1 MTQSPT
7 QTKHILLIDD
17 DAELAELLTEYLD
30 SENFQVTSCLDG
42 ASGLAKAFDD
52 SFDLILLDVMM
63 PILNGFEVLK
73 ALGGNHKTPILMLT
87 AKGDDNDRILGL
99 ELGADDY
106 LAKPFKHRELLARI
120 NAILRRIS
128 IVKSQSS
135 SQLNAPT
142 EQLIVNQVRVN
153 QATREISCQN
163 NLLELTGTEYLVL
176 LYMLENHGKIVSKN
190 EISEQVLQRK
200 LTPYDRTVD
209 VHVGNVRRKLLAI
222 DPVDKMKT
230 VRGAGYVFLQGEH

>member
-1 MTQSPT
+1 MTQSST

-17 DAELAELLTEYLD
+17 DAELAELLTEYLEG
-30 SENFQVTSCLDG
+30 ENFKVTSCLDG

-73 ALGGNHKTPILMLT
+73 ALGSNHKTPILMLT

-120 NAILRRIS
+120 KAILRRIS
-128 IVKSQSS
+128 IVKSQ
-135 SQLNAPT
+135 NTAEIKIPK
-142 EQLIVNQVRVN
+142 EQLIINRVRVN
-153 QATREISCQN
+153 QATREITCRN

-176 LYMLENHGKIVSKN
+176 VYMIENHGKIVSKA

-200 LTPYDRTVD
+200 LSAYDRTVD

-230 VRGAGYVFLQGEH
+230 VRGAGYVFLQGET

>member
-1 MTQSPT
+1 MTQST
-7 QTKHILLIDD
+7 VQTKHILLIDD
-17 DAELAELLTEYLD
+17 DAELAELLTEYLET
-30 SENFQVTSCLDG
+30 ENFKVTSCLDG

-120 NAILRRIS
+120 KAILRRIS
-128 IVKSQSS
+128 IVKSQSAAEVKTPTK
-135 SQLNAPT
+135 QLT
-142 EQLIVNQVRVN
+142 INQVKVN
-153 QATREISCQN
+153 QATREITCRDH
-163 NLLELTGTEYLVL
+163 LLELTGTEYLVL
-176 LYMLENHGKIVSKN
+176 VYMIENHSKIISKA
-190 EISEQVLQRK
+190 EISEKVLQRK
-200 LTPYDRTVD
+200 LSPYDRTVD
-209 VHVGNVRRKLLAI
+209 VHVGNVRRKLLVI

-230 VRGAGYVFLQGEH
+230 VRGAGYVFLQGEE